1 MLSPALSFGL
11 APAPAKADKHR
22 GDTGYHSFCVY
33 QRLSQTLLIF
43 TWIFCSVSG
52 TVSRSKRS
60 PPSSFVNQNIVP
72 QAIQCFYPKCI
83 PPPPPPPPGR
93 RPLEFSLWSD
103 PETWKYTPAGDEKS
117 MNERL
122 LCCFCHYFNYDC
134 CHQRFHFH
142 QVQFLHNS
150 SANSFKFLHQNY
162 LFLNILKNV
171 NLGAGHV
178 TL

>member
-1 MLSPALSFGL
+1 MLFRS
-11 APAPAKADKHR
+11 
-22 GDTGYHSFCVY
+22 
-33 QRLSQTLLIF
+33 TLLIF